1 LSLVKN
7 ANNYLV
13 FFKLFE
19 VSLRIKIL
27 FPLLLL
33 FGILVA
39 FLGLN
44 YSHGVNNFVFS
55 NIINPYDPLDVQT
68 SKPIKKNSL
77 VDDYWKD
84 PRGLFPIFAYNL
96 PEKTNDLSASLKIIE
111 RSGINIIINS
121 NMGWIVDAKK
131 VKSAFEELKNS
142 NLKWIA
148 LIENECKDDFI
159 FRNANDETN
168 IKIKDYLEAFNDE
181 NIYGWYLWD
190 EPGNNRK
197 ACTPL
202 NLIPNDDNADINTMA
217 KQIRSDTLFN
227 KKLDFVNLFP
237 TYWDGTP
244 STEEYEKYID
254 AFIASQEFK
263 PRVLCFDSYP
273 LLKNEYGGFRK
284 DYYSNL
290 EIIRKKSLEYNIPFW
305 MIVMSSE
312 HDYYKK
318 PTFEEI
324 SLQVYSALAYG
335 AKGIGY
341 YLYARG
347 WETLGYKSWILEDYV
362 DNLNVADSLHGDL
375 FVLVQ
380 KLNKS
385 IQTLGKILLNLKSTE
400 IIHTSD
406 YPNKQE
412 EITQSLFKS
421 NKANSLIKQILNTGE
436 PDTDSKLLIGIFE
449 EKNKLNSNGKY
460 LFIVNKDV
468 NATSNIT
475 TTLNGPYNIYK
486 FDKETGEKK
495 FINTNENI
503 SSKISEGTGELFYI
517 E

>member
-1 LSLVKN
+1 MNLKLKIKLKKQFVII
-7 ANNYLV
+7 LILLG
-13 FFKLFE
+13 FF
-19 VSLRIKIL
+19 IA
-27 FPLLLL
+27 
-33 FGILVA
+33 A
-39 FLGLN
+39 FAGLN
-44 YSHGVNNFVFS
+44 YSSRVNNFIFS
-55 NIINPYDPLDVQT
+55 NVINPYDPLEVKT
-68 SKPIKKNSL
+68 SQLIKKEQSTN
-77 VDDYWKD
+77 DGWED

-121 NMGWIVDAKK
+121 NMGWIDDAKN
-131 VKSAFEELKNS
+131 VKSAFENLKSS

-148 LIENECKDDFI
+148 LIENECKDDFV

-168 IKIKDYLEAFNDE
+168 IKIKDYLEAFNDGKV
-181 NIYGWYLWD
+181 YGWYLWD

-197 ACTPL
+197 ACKPL

-217 KQIRSDTLFN
+217 KQIRSDTSFN

-244 STEEYEKYID
+244 SKEEYEKYID

-305 MIVMSSE
+305 MIVMASE

-335 AKGIGY
+335 VKGIGY

-362 DNLNVADSLHGDL
+362 DNLNAADSLHGDL
-375 FVLVQ
+375 FVPVQ

-406 YPNKQE
+406 YPNNQKDISQT
-412 EITQSLFKS
+412 IFKS
-421 NKANSLIKQILNTGE
+421 NQSNSPLKDIVNNEEANADAKI
-436 PDTDSKLLIGIFE
+436 LIGVFE
-449 EKNKLNSNGKY
+449 DKNNLNSIGKY
-460 LFIVNKDV
+460 LLVVNKDV
-468 NATSNIT
+468 REKSKFTIT
-475 TTLNGPYNIYK
+475 FNSLQNIYEI
-486 FDKETGEKK
+486 DKDSGEKK
-495 FINTNENI
+495 FIKSKDNI
-503 SSKISEGTGELFYI
+503 SLIISAGTGELFYI